1 VSKNVRY
8 KVTVTRDDFTHSF
21 FTDMAYNKLMETVDI
36 LYKHANVDAVE
47 LEMISDKEYKEYF

>member
-1 VSKNVRY
+1 MSKNVRY
-8 KVTVTRDDFTHSF
+8 KVTVTRDDFIHSF

>member
-1 VSKNVRY
+1 MSKNVRY
-8 KVTVTRDDFTHSF
+8 IVTVTRDDFTHSF